1 MFCPQ
6 CRSEYVE
13 GITEC
18 AECHVPLVASLPSE
32 EIPEYE
38 NFQVVRTY
46 TTRYDAE
53 LGKSILEAN
62 AIEAIITADDGGGGA
77 LGAGLA
83 LVQGVRLLV
92 HADDFEKAQ
101 QVFQD
106 LEAAP
111 VEESE
116 EIPE

>member
-6 CRSEYVE
+6 CQSEYVE
-13 GITEC
+13 GIAEC

-38 NFQVVRTY
+38 NFQVVRMY

-62 AIEAIITADDGGGGA
+62 DVDVELIQESVGHSAFPVMIDGLGRVQIFVSKKKLREA
-77 LGAGLA
+77 
-83 LVQGVRLLV
+83 RELLKE
-92 HADDFEKAQ
+92 FTEGSN
-101 QVFQD
+101 
-106 LEAAP
+106 LE
-111 VEESE
+111 E
-116 EIPE
+116 